1 MNLLIED
8 NFFKNPDV
16 LRRMALDCD
25 YIDSEQVKIDVGWR
39 GYRTDEFEVIGN
51 EDLITAS
58 DEVRQAVCKHYNLEG
73 YSISSHFHLSHL
85 GTKKTLPDFENK
97 KYHFD
102 QCEYAG
108 VVYLK
113 PSPPKGT
120 GTSILDGARNKI
132 ESVDNKYNRLTA
144 YPAHH
149 IHAPTDLFGNDFTTG
164 RLTLTF
170 FMAKDWTWD

>member
-1 MNLLIED
+1 MCIRD
-8 NFFKNPDV
+8 
-16 LRRMALDCD
+16 R
-25 YIDSEQVKIDVGWR
+25 
-39 GYRTDEFEVIGN
+39 
-51 EDLITAS
+51 
-58 DEVRQAVCKHYNLEG
+58 
-73 YSISSHFHLSHL
+73 SSHFHLSHK

-102 QCEYAG
+102 ECEYAG

-132 ESVDNKYNRLTA
+132 ESVDNKYNRLIA

-149 IHAPTDLFGNDFTTG
+149 IHAPTDLFGNDFNTG
-164 RLTLTF
+164 RLTFTF
-170 FMAKDWTWD
+170 FMSKDWTWD